1 MSSGDKAR
9 LLSFVVLPV
18 KLLDVTIISMAADE
32 GVPKRV
38 IMAFFLFTRYS
49 WQSFTFSH
57 SACH

>member
-1 MSSGDKAR
+1 MSSRDKAR

-18 KLLDVTIISMAADE
+18 KLLDVTIISMAVDE

-49 WQSFTFSH
+49 WQ
-57 SACH
+57 